1 MAGAQP
7 GFAAPA
13 PAADGGGELFTRGGL
28 NAPDTRGLSMVAK
41 HIDKLQKEKE
51 QRGMDKLGLMLPQL
65 SAATHAIALQ
75 ECNWDEEKAVSML
88 RLFVDTKSEELH
100 KLDKERRRYIKKA
113 TEKKSV
119 ARRDSSG
126 GGSGGSDSDSE
137 DGGSSSSSEEDR
149 KKSKKRSRD
158 SKSDRHKG
166 KDKKRRKEKEKASR
180 RKSSKRHRKEKKAVK
195 REDSKRSGGDKS
207 KPKEYEYGK
216 FGVIRE
222 TDFYAKRPEF
232 MLWALEVKK
241 VDVESLPRFEEKEL
255 FRSYM
260 EDYNTATMIHRK
272 YYNLEAYEQEKAAK
286 SAAQRNGGGGGGGE
300 RTAFDDEAERK
311 EELLAERERAHAERL
326 RAAYDE
332 LHTTDKAQAMREQE
346 MMRAKMALAYRT
358 GDQKEAARLAERLKP
373 DEK

>member
-28 NAPDTRGLSMVAK
+28 DAPDTRGLSMVAK

-113 TEKKSV
+113 TGKKSV

-126 GGSGGSDSDSE
+126 GGGSSDSDSE
-137 DGGSSSSSEEDR
+137 DGSSSSSEEDR

-158 SKSDRHKG
+158 SKSDRHKE
-166 KDKKRRKEKEKASR
+166 KEKKRRKEKEKESR
-180 RKSSKRHRKEKKAVK
+180 RKSSKRHRKEKKAGK

-216 FGVIRE
+216 FGIIRE

-286 SAAQRNGGGGGGGE
+286 SAAQRNGGGGGGE